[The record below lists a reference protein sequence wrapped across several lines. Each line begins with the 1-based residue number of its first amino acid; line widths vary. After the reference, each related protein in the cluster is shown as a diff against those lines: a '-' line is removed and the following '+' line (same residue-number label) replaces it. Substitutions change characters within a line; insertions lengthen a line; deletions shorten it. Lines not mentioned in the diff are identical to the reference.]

1 MIWQILIIDPEKSY
15 SDFVLKET
23 EGIALNIIIKNSIE
37 DAVSYVKTAIV
48 DVVLLDDERTD
59 EQLLEII
66 QELKSGRMPPDIF
79 ITGEGMPDKVE
90 SAVKS
95 GASAYLTRKKF
106 QSDLER
112 QLSKLRRNK
121 ESDRQANIHLSE
133 LHEKMA
139 YDRPK
144 ILVVDDSS
152 ILRRIIMRMLGE
164 NEYEVVTAVD
174 GKDCLEKIKTFQP
187 DVILS
192 DIVMPVLGGIELC
205 IELKNKDEYKNIPVL
220 LMSTESEVGR
230 KINGFNVGA
239 ADFLTK
245 PFEEEELKARLTTHF
260 LQKKL
265 IEGLEYEN
273 KKRKKAEEE
282 LREYTNSLEDIVAE
296 RTREIQA
303 SNEQLTNEVLERKK
317 IQIDLEKTQKRYRDI
332 VETINE
338 WIWEIGVDGTFS
350 YISPKVEAVLGFS
363 VDEILGQSPFDLLPE
378 EEVPVL
384 KQFLKK
390 SRDNN
395 RELKTIEQVYI
406 NKDGLHSVIESS
418 MVPFFDQDKKMLG
431 YRGVSRDVTDLKQ
444 SKDEK
449 EILERQLMQAEKM
462 ASIGQLAAGVAHEI
476 NNPIGFVNS
485 NLNSLSDYVDD
496 IRNFLKQHQQ
506 FMEYFKSPE
515 CVVKLNT
522 DEKEHLDSID
532 KSKNELDIDFII
544 DDSKE
549 IISDCRE
556 GVDRVKN
563 IVSALKDFAHPGNEK
578 NDYADINSN
587 IESTLVIVWNELK
600 YNTTIIKKY
609 GDIPEVY
616 CNVQQLNQVFMNLFV
631 NAAQSIE
638 SQGTITIETRAP
650 DAEHVEIL
658 ISDTGAG
665 IPDEI
670 KNKIFDPFFTTKD
683 VGKGTGL
690 GLNLSYNIITRHG
703 GEIEVE
709 SRFGE
714 GTTFRIIL
722 KVNSGELIDD
732 EKNE

>member
-1 MIWQILIIDPEKSY
+1 MTWQILIIDPEKSY

-23 EGIALNIIIKNSIE
+23 EGIALNIVIKNSIE
-37 DAVSYVKTAIV
+37 DAASHVKADIV

-79 ITGEGMPDKVE
+79 ITGDGMPDKVE

-95 GASAYLTRKKF
+95 GAAAYLTRKKF
-106 QSDLER
+106 QQDLER
-112 QLSKLRRNK
+112 QLSRLKKNK
-121 ESDRQANIHLSE
+121 ESDRQANTHLSE

-164 NEYEVVTAVD
+164 DEYEVVTAVD
-174 GKDCLEKIKTFQP
+174 GSDCLEKIKTFQP

-192 DIVMPVLGGIELC
+192 DIVMPELGGIELC
-205 IELKNKDEYKNIPVL
+205 KELKKNDEYKNIPVL

-303 SNEQLTNEVLERKK
+303 SNEQLTNEVQERKK
-317 IQIDLEKTQKRYRDI
+317 IQIDLEKSQKRYRDI

-485 NLNSLSDYVDD
+485 NLNSLNDYVED
-496 IRNFLKQHQQ
+496 IRNFLNQHQQ
-506 FMEYFKSPE
+506 FMDFFKSPE
-515 CVVKLNT
+515 CVGKLNI

-532 KSKNELDIDFII
+532 KTKNELEIDFLI